1 MTQENDVAMNYTNA
15 STTLKDG
22 TDKVTNPDASAVI
35 LSVVMPI
42 VFLLFFIV
50 YTVWSMERD
59 TRPEKNEDTTKDE
72 TPKKLSIKPIQ
83 MTRTNTSTNA
93 QPLKIEQKSEEPPV

>member
-59 TRPEKNEDTTKDE
+59 TRPEKNEDIT
-72 TPKKLSIKPIQ
+72 KKLSIKPIQ